1 LLCSTRSVSSAKAYE
16 SSRTDIPSTQNEERT
31 LKTQT
36 ARLKSKRDT
45 MQQEANDEAP
55 VEIAKFQEAKDVSK
69 PAPSGRRALTP
80 PCL

>member
-1 LLCSTRSVSSAKAYE
+1 
-16 SSRTDIPSTQNEERT
+16 
-31 LKTQT
+31 
-36 ARLKSKRDT
+36 

-55 VEIAKFQEAKDVSK
+55 VEIAKFREAKDVSK